1 MQNLEFQNVSVLQN
15 EDEKLSNKISGI
27 PRIDQMKRLNTHQII
42 QTVSSIQRN
51 KQKYYSKQ

>member
-27 PRIDQMKRLNTHQII
+27 PRIDQKKRLNAHQII

-51 KQKYYSKQ
+51 KQKHYSKQ